1 MSENRPSKNPFLADR
16 EYYVFA
22 LGAAGD
28 FGITIAI
35 PVIIFTI
42 LGTYFDDKYGTHPLF
57 VSWCLVIS
65 ALLTIKIIY
74 RKAKHYGE
82 EFKKLK

>member
-1 MSENRPSKNPFLADR
+1 MSDRRPSKNPFLVDR
-16 EYYVFA
+16 EYYIFA

-35 PVIIFTI
+35 PVIVFTL
-42 LGTYFDDKYGTHPLF
+42 LGKYFDEKYGTYPLF
-57 VSWCLVIS
+57 VIWCLVIS
-65 ALLTIKIIY
+65 ALLTIKIVY
-74 RKAKHYGE
+74 RKANYYGE

>member
-1 MSENRPSKNPFLADR
+1 MSADCPKKNPFLVDR
-16 EYYVFA
+16 EYYIFA

-35 PVIIFTI
+35 PVVIFAL

-57 VSWCLVIS
+57 VIWCLVIS
-65 ALLTIKIIY
+65 ALLTIKIVY
-74 RKAKHYGE
+74 KKARYYGE
-82 EFKKLK
+82 EFRKLK